1 MISNMHECFWPYP
14 IFAVGKMIAIVVV
27 VNKNIL
33 RVRCT
38 AEEPATGGETRRRAT
53 PKHRRAGTHSSSQG
67 LHRDALRRALSPEE
81 CVRRSEELLVT
92 STLNV
97 PVGLSSYEQ
106 RHHHRSRLHNRR
118 VERCCNVY
126 RVRTYPE
133 SPCATR
139 GWRRPANA
147 HLFVRRFRLR
157 QRVRSWR
164 LSTPSL

>member
-1 MISNMHECFWPYP
+1 MCDAPLRNQRLVLVRPDAHLLLQTYLIGQQISDCEMRDLTGQQAWLISH
-14 IFAVGKMIAIVVV
+14 
-27 VNKNIL
+27 L
-33 RVRCT
+33 
-38 AEEPATGGETRRRAT
+38 PAGT
-53 PKHRRAGTHSSSQG
+53 PASAPPPGDHHRAGTHSSSQG

-92 STLNV
+92 STLNFSV
-97 PVGLSSYEQ
+97 ALSSYEQ

-126 RVRTYPE
+126 RVRTYPD

-147 HLFVRRFRLR
+147 HLFVR
-157 QRVRSWR
+157 
-164 LSTPSL
+164 